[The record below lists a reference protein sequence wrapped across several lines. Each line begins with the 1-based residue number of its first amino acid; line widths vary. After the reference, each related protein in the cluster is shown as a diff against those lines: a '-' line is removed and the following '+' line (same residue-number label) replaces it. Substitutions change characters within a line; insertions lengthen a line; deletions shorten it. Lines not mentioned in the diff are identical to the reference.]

1 MLTRPAKLRLAARFS
16 ATRVSIHSPVLQIT
30 IGVWLACA
38 LLSTTCAGAAE
49 PDAMQ
54 ALAGQYTDQIRP
66 LVARHCLEC
75 HSTSAKEG
83 ELDLERFARLE
94 DIRSATKVWLKVAEM
109 LDNGE
114 MPPKDAEPL
123 PPDERKLLRG
133 WIQSFLDA
141 EALASAGDPGP
152 VVLRRLSNAEY
163 TYTVRD
169 LTGVPL
175 SPAREFP
182 GDSAAGEGFTN
193 AGNALVMSPSLLT
206 KYLDAGKEIA
216 RHAILLPDGFRFSPN
231 TTRRDW
237 ANDILAQIRGT
248 YLRYTDAR
256 GSTSVKLQGLE
267 WESNDAGRLPLEKYL
282 AATLIDREALAS
294 GKKTLDAV
302 AQARGLNAKYLGGL
316 WKMLHGDQPSQLLD
330 EVRALWRA
338 APTDGAAALAK
349 EIAQWQAALTR
360 FQSVGHMKSWMVP
373 VNPVV
378 SSQDVRFKV
387 PTPADDAP
395 VSLFL
400 TVGEAGD
407 GPTNDLVVWRQPRL
421 VAPGRRDLPLRDVR
435 GFIAEMTARR
445 GPTLAS
451 TAKALMAADEASR
464 AAGQVDR
471 AELARKYDVDPQTLS
486 AWLDYLGIS
495 TAAAATLDH
504 MSQPITKASGYDFV
518 QGWGKPET
526 PSLMANSSDKHVRI
540 PGNLK
545 PHGVVVHPTPT
556 LQTAVGWQSP
566 LAASLR
572 IEGRVTHAHPECGNG
587 VTWTLELR
595 RGNMRQRLAAGIAQG
610 GKPVEIG
617 PLANVAVHP
626 GDLISLLIGP
636 RDGNHACDLTD
647 LELTL
652 TDAAEGRVWS
662 LTGDISSDVLAAN
675 PHADRF
681 GNKEVWHFYTEA
693 IQAGNAHPLVPAG
706 SLLASWLGASDAEA
720 KQKLAQEVQSLLTG
734 PRPTDA
740 KHPDAV
746 LHRQL
751 VSLAGPLFAGART
764 PSGSKRPAAISD
776 GDDWGLDPT
785 LFGRHPAGAAASVDE
800 ASLCVQAPSVVE
812 VRLPAE
818 LLVDCELV
826 ATVEL
831 EPQTGA
837 EGSVQAS
844 VSTARPKS
852 LAGLRSDLPVLTA
865 ESSAAR
871 KRFEQACND
880 FRDWFPAA
888 LCYVRI
894 VPVDEVVT
902 LTLFHR
908 EDEPLCRLMLNAEEK
923 AALDRLWDELHFVS
937 GDALTLVDAFAQLM
951 EYATQDSDPKLFEP
965 YRKPIQEAAAAYRQA
980 LLDSEP
986 RQVEALI
993 DFAARAYRRD
1003 LTQSERAELRQL
1015 YDKLRAQELPHE
1027 DAWRFTLARV
1037 FVSPAFLYRLERAA
1051 PGAEAAPVSDSE
1063 LASRLSYFLWS
1074 STPDAGLLELARA
1087 GRLHDPDVL
1096 AAEARRMLS
1105 DERVRRLATEFACQ
1119 WLQIYDF
1126 DTLDEK
1132 SESHFPT
1139 FRGLRGDMYEEAIRF
1154 FTDLFQ
1160 RDASVLSIF
1169 NADHAFVN
1177 EALAAHYGISGV
1189 SGPEWRRVEG
1199 TGHHGRG
1206 GVLGM
1211 AAVLAKQSGASRT
1224 SPTLRGTW
1232 VSDVVLGEKL
1242 PKPPKDVPQLP
1253 EDETAIKDL
1262 TVRQLVEKH
1271 SSDPRC
1277 AKCHVRVDPMGFA
1290 LERFDPIGRRR
1301 DKDLADRAIDSRAT
1315 LADGTVFDDMQ
1326 GLRDYLLNTRGEAV
1340 LRQFCRKLLGYALGR
1355 GVQLSDEPLL
1365 KEMQESLAQ
1374 NDYRFSAAVV
1384 RIVRSRQ
1391 FREIRGKDSRFA
1403 EAE

>member
-1 MLTRPAKLRLAARFS
+1 MA
-16 ATRVSIHSPVLQIT
+16 VLLVLMPQ
-30 IGVWLACA
+30 AQ
-38 LLSTTCAGAAE
+38 AAE
-49 PDAMQ
+49 PMTLDA
-54 ALAGQYTDQIRP
+54 LGGQYTDQIRP
-66 LVARHCLEC
+66 LVVRFCLEC
-75 HSTSAKEG
+75 HSAAAKEG
-83 ELDLERFARLE
+83 ELDLERFAKLD
-94 DIRSATKVWLKVAEM
+94 DIRPATKTWLKVAEM

-114 MPPKDAEPL
+114 MPPKDAEAL
-123 PPDERKLLRG
+123 PSADKKLLRG
-133 WIQSFLDA
+133 WIRQYLDA

-169 LTGVPL
+169 LTDVPL

-182 GDSAAGEGFTN
+182 GDNAAGEGFTN

-216 RHAILLPDGFRFSPN
+216 GHAVLLPDGFRFSPA

-237 ANDILAQIRGT
+237 ADDILAQIRGT
-248 YLRYTDAR
+248 YLRHTDVR
-256 GSTSVKLQGLE
+256 GSTAVKLQGLE

-282 AATLIDREALAS
+282 AATLLEREALLN
-294 GKKTLDAV
+294 GKKSLDAV
-302 AQARGLNAKYLGGL
+302 AQERGLNAKYLNGL
-316 WKMLHGDQPSQLLD
+316 WNMLRGTEPSQLLD
-330 EVRALWRA
+330 DLRARWRA
-338 APTDGAAALAK
+338 APPEAAAALAK
-349 EIAQWQAALTR
+349 DIAQWQAALTR

-373 VNPVV
+373 VNPVT
-378 SSQDVRFKV
+378 SGQEVRFKI
-387 PTPADDAP
+387 PTPSDDKP
-395 VSLFL
+395 VTLYLS
-400 TVGEAGD
+400 VAEAGD
-407 GPTNDLVVWRQPRL
+407 GPANDFVVWRQPRL
-421 VAPGRRDLPLRDVR
+421 VAPGRPDLLLRDVR
-435 GFIAEMTARR
+435 PFVAEISARR
-445 GPTLAS
+445 ETTLAS
-451 TAKALMAADEASR
+451 TAKALLAADEASR
-464 AAGQVDR
+464 VTGQLDR
-471 AELARKYDVDPQTLS
+471 AELARRHEVDVETLS
-486 AWLDYLGIS
+486 AWLDYLGIG
-495 TAAAATLDH
+495 TAAAAKLDH
-504 MSQPITKASGYDFV
+504 MTQRIEKASGYDFV

-540 PGNLK
+540 PGNMK

-566 LAASLR
+566 LAGSLR
-572 IEGRVTHAHPECGNG
+572 VEGRVTHAHPECGNG
-587 VTWTLELR
+587 VTWSLELR
-595 RGNMRQRLAAGIAQG
+595 RGNMRQRLAAGIAHG
-610 GKPVEIG
+610 ATPVEIG
-617 PLANVAVHP
+617 PLAAVAVQP

-636 RDGNHACDLTD
+636 RDANHGCDLTD

-652 TDAAEGRVWS
+652 TSAADSRAWS
-662 LTGDISSDVLAAN
+662 LSGDVASDVLAGN
-675 PHADRF
+675 PHADRL
-681 GNKEVWHFYTEA
+681 GNKDLWHFYTEA
-693 IQAGNAHPLVPAG
+693 VQAGDTHPLVPAG

-720 KQKLAQEVQSLLTG
+720 KQKLAADVQKLLTG
-734 PRPTDA
+734 PAPADP

-764 PSGSKRPAAISD
+764 SNSVRRAESAPAA
-776 GDDWGLDPT
+776 GGNDWGLDPA
-785 LFGRHPAGAAASVDE
+785 LFGLNPSGSATPVDGANLS
-800 ASLCVQAPSVVE
+800 VQAPSVVE
-812 VRLPAE
+812 IRLPPE

-826 ATVEL
+826 ATAML
-831 EPQTGA
+831 EPQSGA
-837 EGSVQAS
+837 EGSVQVS
-844 VSTARPKS
+844 VSVVRPDSLTA
-852 LAGLRSDLPVLTA
+852 LRADLPVLTA
-865 ESSAAR
+865 EGSAAR
-871 KRFEQACND
+871 KRFEQACDD
-880 FRDWFPAA
+880 FRNWFPAA

-908 EDEPLCRLMLNAEEK
+908 EDEPFCRLMLDEREK
-923 AALDRLWDELHFVS
+923 AALDRLWDELHFIS

-965 YRKPIQEAAAAYRQA
+965 FRKPIHDSAAAYRQA
-980 LLDSEP
+980 LIDAEP
-986 RQVEALI
+986 RQVEALVE
-993 DFAARAYRRD
+993 FAARAYRRD
-1003 LTQSERAELRQL
+1003 LTPTEGAELRQL
-1015 YDKLRAQELPHE
+1015 YAKLRAQELSHD

-1037 FVSPAFLYRLERAA
+1037 FISPAFLYRLERAA
-1051 PGAEAAPVSDSE
+1051 PGAAAGPVSNSE

-1074 STPDAGLLELARA
+1074 SMPDARLLELARA
-1087 GRLHDPDVL
+1087 GRLSDPEVL
-1096 AAEARRMLS
+1096 AAESRRMLG

-1139 FRGLRGDMYEEAIRF
+1139 FVGLRGDMYEEAIRF

-1177 EALAAHYGISGV
+1177 ESLARHYEIPGV
-1189 SGPEWRRVEG
+1189 TGAEWRRVDG
-1199 TGHHGRG
+1199 AGAHGRG

-1271 SSDPRC
+1271 ASDERC
-1277 AKCHVRVDPMGFA
+1277 SKCHVRVDPMGFA

-1301 DKDLADRAIDSRAT
+1301 DKDLANRAIDSRAT
-1315 LADGTVFDDMQ
+1315 LADGTTFDGMP
-1326 GLRDYLLNTRGEAV
+1326 GLRDHLLNVRGDAV

-1365 KEMQESLAQ
+1365 KEMQEQLAK
-1374 NDYRFSAAVV
+1374 NEYRFSTAVET
-1384 RIVRSRQ
+1384 IVRSRQ
-1391 FREIRGKDSRFA
+1391 FREIRGKDSQFA

>member
-1 MLTRPAKLRLAARFS
+1 MPPA
-16 ATRVSIHSPVLQIT
+16 Q
-30 IGVWLACA
+30 
-38 LLSTTCAGAAE
+38 AAE
-49 PDAMQ
+49 PKTLEV
-54 ALAGQYTDQIRP
+54 LAGQYTLQVRP
-66 LVARHCLEC
+66 LVARFCLEC
-75 HSTSAKEG
+75 HSTAVKEG
-83 ELDLERFARLE
+83 ELDLERFVKLDDVRP
-94 DIRSATKVWLKVAEM
+94 ATKTWLKVAEM

-114 MPPKDAEPL
+114 MPPKDAEAL
-123 PPDERKLLRG
+123 SPDDKKLLRG
-133 WIQSFLDA
+133 WIRQYLDA

-216 RHAILLPDGFRFSPN
+216 RHAVLLPDGFRFSPA

-237 ANDILAQIRGT
+237 ADDILAQIRGR
-248 YLRYTDAR
+248 YLRHTDVR
-256 GSTSVKLQGLE
+256 GSTSVKLHGLE
-267 WESNDAGRLPLEKYL
+267 WESKDAGRLPLEQYL
-282 AATLIDREALAS
+282 AATLAEREALAS
-294 GKKTLDAV
+294 GKKTLDAL
-302 AQARGLNAKYLGGL
+302 AQERGLNAKYLSGL
-316 WKMLHGDQPSQLLD
+316 WNMLRGAEPSQLLD
-330 EVRALWRA
+330 DLRARWRA
-338 APTDGAAALAK
+338 APPDGAAALSK
-349 EIAQWQAALTR
+349 DIEQWQTALTR

-373 VNPVV
+373 VNPVA
-378 SSQDVRFKV
+378 SGQEVRFKI
-387 PTPADDAP
+387 PTPTDDKP
-395 VSLFL
+395 VTLYLS
-400 TVGEAGD
+400 VAEAGD
-407 GPTNDLVVWRQPRL
+407 GAANDFVIWREPRL
-421 VAPGRRDLPLRDVR
+421 VAPGRPDLLLRDVR
-435 GFIAEMTARR
+435 PLIAEMSARR
-445 GPTLAS
+445 QNALAS
-451 TAKALMAADEASR
+451 TAKALKAADEASR
-464 AAGQVDR
+464 VTGELDR
-471 AELARKYDVDPQTLS
+471 AELARKHDVDLQTLA

-504 MSQPITKASGYDFV
+504 MSQRIEIASGYDFV
-518 QGWGKPET
+518 KGWGKPET

-540 PGNLK
+540 PGNMK

-566 LAASLR
+566 LAASMR
-572 IEGRVTHAHPECGNG
+572 VEGRVTHAHPECGNG
-587 VTWTLELR
+587 VTWSVELR

-617 PLANVAVHP
+617 PLAAVAVLP

-636 RDGNHACDLTD
+636 RDANHACDLTD

-652 TDAAEGRVWS
+652 TNNADGRAWNLS
-662 LTGDISSDVLAAN
+662 GDVASDVLAGN
-675 PHADRF
+675 PHADRL
-681 GNKEVWHFYTEA
+681 GNKDVWHFYTEA
-693 IQAGNAHPLVPAG
+693 IQAGDTHPVVPAG
-706 SLLASWLGASDAEA
+706 SLLASWLGASDATA
-720 KQKLAQEVQSLLTG
+720 KQKLADDVQKLLTG
-734 PRPTDA
+734 PAPADA

-751 VSLAGPLFAGART
+751 VSLAGPLFMGART
-764 PSGSKRPAAISD
+764 ANRAPRAESTSAA
-776 GDDWGLDPT
+776 GAEQWGLDPA
-785 LFGRHPAGAAASVDE
+785 LFGRHPSSAAVAVDP

-826 ATVEL
+826 ATATL

-837 EGSVQAS
+837 EGSVQATA
-844 VSTARPKS
+844 STAGPDS
-852 LAGLRSDLPVLTA
+852 LAALRSDLPVLTA
-865 ESSAAR
+865 EGSAAR
-871 KRFEQACND
+871 KRFEQACDD
-880 FRDWFPAA
+880 FRHWFPAA

-908 EDEPLCRLMLNAEEK
+908 EDEPLCRLMLDEHEK

-965 YRKPIQEAAAAYRQA
+965 FRKPIHAAAAAYRQA
-980 LLDSEP
+980 LIDAEP
-986 RQVEALI
+986 RQVESLV

-1003 LTQSERAELRQL
+1003 LTQAERTELGQL
-1015 YDKLRAQELPHE
+1015 YGKLRAQELSHE
-1027 DAWRFTLARV
+1027 DAWRFTLARI

-1051 PGAEAAPVSDSE
+1051 PGAEAGPVSNSE

-1074 STPDAGLLELARA
+1074 STPDTQLLELARG
-1087 GRLHDPDVL
+1087 GRLSEPDVL
-1096 AAEARRMLS
+1096 ATQARRMLG

-1139 FRGLRGDMYEEAIRF
+1139 FVNLRADMYEEAIRF

-1160 RDASVLSIF
+1160 RDASVLNIF
-1169 NADHAFVN
+1169 NADHVLVN
-1177 EALAAHYGISGV
+1177 ESLARHYDIPGV
-1189 SGPEWRRVEG
+1189 TGAEWRRVDG
-1199 TGHHGRG
+1199 AGAHGRG

-1242 PKPPKDVPQLP
+1242 PKPPKDVPQIP

-1271 SSDPRC
+1271 ASDARC
-1277 AKCHVRVDPMGFA
+1277 SKCHVRVDPMGFA
-1290 LERFDPIGRRR
+1290 LESFDPIGRRR
-1301 DKDLADRAIDSRAT
+1301 DKDLANRPIDSRAT
-1315 LADGTVFDDMQ
+1315 LADGTTFEGMP
-1326 GLRDYLLNTRGEAV
+1326 GLRDYLLNVRGDAV

-1365 KEMQESLAQ
+1365 KEMQGQLKKNE
-1374 NDYRFSAAVV
+1374 YRFSAAVET
-1384 RIVRSRQ
+1384 IVRSRQ
-1391 FREIRGKDSRFA
+1391 FREIRGKDSQFA